1 MKTSAVDSA
10 LGPRRLRV
18 AVLNRVFAATGGG
31 AERYSIAVVEQLAAR
46 HDVHVFAQETS
57 HEWPG
62 VTYHHVSCFSKKPRW
77 LNQLWYAYATWR
89 ATRQGF
95 DIVHSHEN
103 TWHGHVQ
110 TIHVKTVKRS
120 LFDGRTG
127 AQRVLRWLKV
137 ALSPRL
143 LSYVSLERVRMA
155 PHPGKAI
162 VAVSQ
167 ALREEL
173 VAQYPQAAPCTSVIT
188 PGVNMPTNVMEQA
201 QARRALD
208 VPPEGQYV
216 LFVANDYLRKGL
228 PTLLKAMQSIDHMQL
243 LVVGNPVQID
253 RFKAMATALGIR
265 GRVHFLGTLQD
276 MGLAYVAADVLAHPT
291 LEDSFA
297 MVVLEAMAHG
307 LPVVVS
313 GPAHCGISAQLTDGV
328 NALLLANPQDAD
340 ALRQALHDVLYEAA
354 TEAALSQ
361 AGKAFAQQHSWE
373 HTAQTYDALYQQLTQ
388 GKAS

>member
-1 MKTSAVDSA
+1 MKTSAVDSTA
-10 LGPRRLRV
+10 GPRRLRV
-18 AVLNRVFAATGGG
+18 AVLNRVFASTGGG
-31 AERYSIAVVEQLAAR
+31 AERYSIAMVEQLAAR
-46 HDVHVFAQETS
+46 HDVHVFAQEIG
-57 HEWPG
+57 HQWPG
-62 VTYHHVSCFSKKPRW
+62 VTYHRVACFSKKPRW
-77 LNQLWYAYATWR
+77 LNQLWYACATWQ

-120 LFDGRTG
+120 LLDGRTG
-127 AQRVLRWLKV
+127 AKRVLRWLKI

-143 LSYVSLERVRMA
+143 LSYVGLEHVRMA
-155 PHPGKAI
+155 PHRGKAI

-167 ALREEL
+167 ALRDEL

-188 PGVNMPTNVMEQA
+188 PGVNMPVNAMEQA
-201 QARRALD
+201 QARRVLD

-216 LFVANDYLRKGL
+216 LFVANDYARKGL
-228 PTLLKAMQSIDHMQL
+228 PTLLKAVQSIDHVQL

-253 RFKAMATALGIR
+253 RFKAMTTALGIR

-276 MGLAYVAADVLAHPT
+276 MSLAYVAANVLAHPT

-328 NALLLANPQDAD
+328 NAVLLANPQDAD

-373 HTAQTYDALYQQLTQ
+373 HTAQAYEVLYCALSRTL
-388 GKAS
+388 